1 MRDLDSALQPDVLT
15 LLRSVLARHDVSN
28 PRLVGSVARG
38 TANAGSDI
46 DLLVS
51 PGRSVTLIGLQR
63 LQHELQSIVGR
74 RVDVV
79 VDDGVPREVPTR
91 MLREAIAP

>member
-1 MRDLDSALQPDVLT
+1 MRVPDSALQPDVLT
-15 LLRSVLARHDVSN
+15 LLRSGLARYDVSS

-51 PGRSVTLIGLQR
+51 PGRSFTLIGLQR

-79 VDDGVPREVPTR
+79 VDDGVPREVLTR
-91 MLREAIAP
+91 MLREAIAL